1 MLRQQG
7 KHREGDDDDD
17 DDDEVNLLLAGGYE
31 CVDTSESLTSC
42 GGCRT
47 TGTGRDCTEIRH
59 ADGVS
64 CRAGRCMV
72 LSCRRGWRPS
82 ASGDHCLRG
91 RDGGDHAVYR
101 DENSSHGAKPRRPLP
116 HRT

>member
-7 KHREGDDDDD
+7 KHR
-17 DDDEVNLLLAGGYE
+17 DDEEEDEVDLLVGGGFE
-31 CVDTSESLTSC
+31 CIDTMNSLTSC
-42 GGCRT
+42 GGCQT
-47 TGTGRDCTEIRH
+47 TGAGRDCTTIQH

-72 LSCRRGWRPS
+72 LSCRRGWHPS

-91 RDGGDHAVYR
+91 RDGSDHERYR
-101 DENSSHGAKPRRPLP
+101 DRSSTHGAKPRRPP
-116 HRT
+116 KSKKRIN